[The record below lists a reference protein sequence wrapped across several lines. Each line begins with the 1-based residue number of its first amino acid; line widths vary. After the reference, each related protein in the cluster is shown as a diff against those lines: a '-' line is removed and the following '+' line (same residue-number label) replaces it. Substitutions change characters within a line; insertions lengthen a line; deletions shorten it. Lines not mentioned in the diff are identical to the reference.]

1 MKNFFKLFAAALVL
15 VAATSCTS
23 TKQTAPVMAIGGN
36 NIVTNVKADLDYKGA
51 KKINGTAT
59 THRVLWIFSNTSN
72 GNKQLK
78 SNNKYKGLNK
88 TESVALYRAKTAAD
102 VDIVLEP
109 EFETTTSTYFL
120 GIYKK
125 TNVKMTGW
133 GVNIKGFS
141 DGTPMENHVEGFNS
155 GIGGLLK

>member
-1 MKNFFKLFAAALVL
+1 MKNFFKIFVVVL
-15 VAATSCTS
+15 VAAAFASCSS

-36 NIVTNVKADLDYKGA
+36 NIVTTVKADLDYKGA
-51 KKINGTAT
+51 KKINGAAT
-59 THRVLWIFSNTSN
+59 THRVLWIFSHTAN

-88 TESVALYRAKTAAD
+88 TESVALYRAKTAGD
-102 VDIVLEP
+102 VDVVLEP
-109 EFETTTSTYFL
+109 EFETEVKSYFF

-125 TNVKMTGW
+125 TDVKMKGW

-141 DGTPMENHVEGFNS
+141 DGTPMQNQVENF
-155 GIGGLLK
+155 GGNILF